1 MVIKKTAFVSD
12 FDGTITPEDFFWY
25 VSKQYLDEQSLKP
38 WQLYLEGKET
48 HLNALNRIFS
58 EIHEPVKDFNVFIKK
73 IPYDKTFP
81 KVAALCCE
89 KKIPF
94 YICSAGC
101 DYYIDRIIGEYIKM
115 FNIHLVTN
123 HGIYSEQ
130 NGLKMLPQ
138 SEESPYYN
146 AEVGVSKAA
155 VVKKL
160 KDEGYFVIFAGDG
173 PPDAEPAA
181 WADVVFAKKILL
193 ELCRKQKTPCFEF
206 NGFDEILNYLKE
218 R

>member
-1 MVIKKTAFVSD
+1 MVKKTAFVSD

-25 VSKQYLDEQSLKP
+25 VSKEYLDEQALKP

-58 EIHEPVKDFNVFIKK
+58 EIREPVKSFDAFIKK

-81 KVAALCCE
+81 EVAALCRE

-101 DYYIDRIIGEYIKM
+101 DYYIDRIIGEYMKM
-115 FNIHLVTN
+115 FDIHLVTN
-123 HGIYSEQ
+123 RGVYSEQ
-130 NGLKMLPQ
+130 NGLKMLPLP
-138 SEESPYYN
+138 EESPYYN
-146 AEVGVSKAA
+146 AEVGISKAA

-160 KDEGYFVIFAGDG
+160 KDEGYFVVFAGDG
-173 PPDAEPAA
+173 PPDAAPAA
-181 WADVVFAKKILL
+181 LADVVFAKKILL
-193 ELCRKQKTPCFEF
+193 ELCKKQNISCVEF
-206 NGFDEILNYLKE
+206 NGFDEIFDYLKE